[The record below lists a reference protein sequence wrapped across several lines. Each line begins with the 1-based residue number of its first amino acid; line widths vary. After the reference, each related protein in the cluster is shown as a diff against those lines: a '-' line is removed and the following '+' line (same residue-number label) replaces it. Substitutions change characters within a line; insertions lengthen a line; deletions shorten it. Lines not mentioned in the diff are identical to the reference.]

1 MHGAQVQITV
11 GTLLLDL
18 VASVFLG
25 LGLIAAA
32 SPLALYWWIHG
43 DYDRYIWII
52 SGPFPFSHFGGG
64 PFQAAMGIGLLALA
78 ALLLGIGVALKW
90 LVVRRQDAEIVL

>member
-43 DYDRYIWII
+43 D
-52 SGPFPFSHFGGG
+52 
-64 PFQAAMGIGLLALA
+64 
-78 ALLLGIGVALKW
+78 
-90 LVVRRQDAEIVL
+90 